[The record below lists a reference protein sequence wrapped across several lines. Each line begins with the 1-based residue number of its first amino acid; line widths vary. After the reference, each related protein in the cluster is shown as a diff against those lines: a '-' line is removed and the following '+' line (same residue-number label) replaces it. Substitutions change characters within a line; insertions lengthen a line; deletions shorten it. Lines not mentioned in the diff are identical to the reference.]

1 VSGAYGSVVSS
12 IAPVKEID
20 RCSDHRA
27 CWDKSIFANKE
38 NIHQNLI
45 CGIGMGV
52 METPVRTPCDH
63 LFCSHCI
70 NQWLAYN
77 KTCPVCREPV
87 DPDLMKRDRNVQGLI
102 NDMEVCCTER
112 GGGCEWTG
120 RLEDLQSAH
129 LCVCVHRKV
138 DCPVEGCDATVA
150 WKELTKHRNEC
161 SYRTVVCEPCGTFT
175 RWRDLEAH
183 QLRCSQVQIRAQEC
197 TPCQIQ

>member
-1 VSGAYGSVVSS
+1 MDSSEWARGIVNGAYGSVVSN

-70 NQWLAYN
+70 NQVYS
-77 KTCPVCREPV
+77 CPLGMSE
-87 DPDLMKRDRNVQGLI
+87 MK
-102 NDMEVCCTER
+102 
-112 GGGCEWTG
+112 
-120 RLEDLQSAH
+120 
-129 LCVCVHRKV
+129 
-138 DCPVEGCDATVA
+138 
-150 WKELTKHRNEC
+150 
-161 SYRTVVCEPCGTFT
+161 
-175 RWRDLEAH
+175 
-183 QLRCSQVQIRAQEC
+183 
-197 TPCQIQ
+197 